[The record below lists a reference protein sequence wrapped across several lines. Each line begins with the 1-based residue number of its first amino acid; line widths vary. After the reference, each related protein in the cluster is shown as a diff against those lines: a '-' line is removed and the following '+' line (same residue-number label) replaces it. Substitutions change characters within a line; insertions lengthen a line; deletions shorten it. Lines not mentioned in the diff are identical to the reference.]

1 MQAVGVAEKER
12 TIRMT
17 LGQKIRML
25 RLAKKMTLQDV
36 ASETGYSKAL
46 ISRIENDS
54 VSPSIGSLMKIASA
68 LDIAL
73 HQLFAAVDG
82 GQAARVRKQERSSAK
97 MAGGSIQV
105 ESLSDRTA
113 GDKMAAVVMTFEGGA
128 LSQEGT
134 RGHEGEEWW
143 HVLRGRLEATVGDR
157 VIELAEGDSIYLS
170 SSLPHRWRNPAKSKA
185 SALVVVTP
193 LG

>member
-1 MQAVGVAEKER
+1 
-12 TIRMT
+12 MT
-17 LGQKIRML
+17 LGQKIRAL

-68 LDIAL
+68 LEITL
-73 HQLFAAVDG
+73 HQLFAAVEG
-82 GQAARVRKQERSSAK
+82 GGTALMRKQERSSAK
-97 MAGGSIQV
+97 LADGGVLV
-105 ESLSDRTA
+105 ERLSDRTA
-113 GDKMAAVVMTFEGGA
+113 GDKMTAVVMTFEAGA
-128 LSQEGT
+128 VS
-134 RGHEGEEWW
+134 RKDARSHEGEEWW

-157 VIELAEGDSIYLS
+157 VFDLAEGDSIYLT
-170 SSLPHRWRNPAKSKA
+170 SSLPRRWRNPARAKA

-193 LG
+193 SG